1 MVLDPNFTLSKRH
14 LGIIAIVGGVLTL
27 LGVVI
32 YDQLGLSDP
41 DAGFGPTQ
49 KLALLGAVGII
60 LLGVTLIPLGDR
72 PA

>member
-1 MVLDPNFTLSKRH
+1 VFSSTFTLTKRH
-14 LGIIAIVGGVLTL
+14 LGMLAIAGGILTL
-27 LGVVI
+27 GAVVI

-49 KLALLGAVGII
+49 KLALLGAFGII
-60 LLGVTLIPLGDR
+60 FLGATLIPLGDR

>member
-1 MVLDPNFTLSKRH
+1 VFDSNFTLSKRH
-14 LGIIAIVGGVLTL
+14 LAMIAIVGGVLTL
-27 LGVVI
+27 LGAII

-60 LLGVTLIPLGDR
+60 FLGATLIPLGKR

>member
-1 MVLDPNFTLSKRH
+1 
-14 LGIIAIVGGVLTL
+14 
-27 LGVVI
+27 VVI

-49 KLALLGAVGII
+49 KLALLGAIGII
-60 LLGVTLIPLGDR
+60 LLGATLIPLGDR